1 MGEDPLEDLRL
12 LDEEAD
18 QVKTRRR
25 ESGRLHVGTTL
36 GHVRATLA
44 ARSKSHLG
52 GALPTPPGERSHHVA
67 ERLEGHSFSTSD
79 SPRRFALTWGG
90 GRPIN
95 DVEKEG
101 P

>member
-25 ESGRLHVGTTL
+25 ESGSLHVATTL

-52 GALPTPPGERSHHVA
+52 GASPTPPGNALITWLKDWKVIRSAHRIVP
-67 ERLEGHSFSTSD
+67 GD
-79 SPRRFALTWGG
+79 SP
-90 GRPIN
+90 
-95 DVEKEG
+95 
-101 P
+101 